1 MVFEG
6 TTGVHELFIFSIPNE
21 YEKRRNMR
29 IRNGFEEFF
38 CLRSNLSNDKIISA
52 HRPGLKTSVE
62 NYIFWSEIGSGFGE
76 QGGNPPPRIP
86 RSTPR
91 ESHLVGRYT

>member
-1 MVFEG
+1 MVFQG
-6 TTGVHELFIFSIPNE
+6 TTGVYERFIFSIPNE

-52 HRPGLKTSVE
+52 HRPGLKTGVE
-62 NYIFWSEIGSGFGE
+62 NYIFWSEIVSGFGE
-76 QGGNPPPRIP
+76 PGGTSPLSIP

-91 ESHLVGRYT
+91 ESHLVGSYT